1 MLPAVVFLAGVV
13 ICGFEPRVPS
23 RAILPHGHWKNNE
36 GGFFVHAGRGLTETA
51 PAWFMAPMMAPADP
65 PQPRFVVEFGKD
77 GTPPAEAGRL
87 DAPAFHRNHDAIWQ
101 ALAPHLTAARENVL
115 ELGSGTGQHTVAY
128 AALTPAL
135 TWHPSDL
142 QEGHLASIEAWR
154 THTGLANVA
163 PPQRI
168 DLTDPGWN
176 WTPGGLLTA
185 MLCINVLHISPWCV
199 SQNLIAGAGRLLDR
213 AGRLFVYG
221 PFKRDGA
228 HTAPSNAEF
237 DASLRARNPD
247 WGVRDT
253 RDLAALAAANGLTL
267 ADVVPMPA
275 NNFILVIARDGRTS
289 TTLN

>member
-13 ICGFEPRVPS
+13 VCGFGPRVPS

-36 GGFFVHAGRGLTETA
+36 GWGFVHAGRSLTETA
-51 PAWFMAPMMAPADP
+51 PAWFMAPMNAPADP

-87 DAPAFHRNHDAIWQ
+87 DAPAFHRNHEAIWQ
-101 ALAPHLTAARENVL
+101 ALAPSLAAARGAVL
-115 ELGSGTGQHTVAY
+115 ELGSGTGQHAVTY
-128 AALTPAL
+128 AARTRAL
-135 TWHPSDL
+135 TWYPSDL
-142 QEGHLASIEAWR
+142 QESHLASIDAWR

-168 DLTDPGWN
+168 DLTDAGWS
-176 WTPGGLLTA
+176 WTPGGPLPA
-185 MLCINVLHISPWCV
+185 ILCINVLHISPWSV
-199 SQNLIAGAGRLLDR
+199 SQNLIGGAGRLLDR
-213 AGRLFVYG
+213 DGRLFVYG

-237 DASLRARNPD
+237 DQSLRARNPD

-267 ADVVPMPA
+267 ADIVAMPA
-275 NNFILVIARDGRTS
+275 NNFVLVFAREGRTS
-289 TTLN
+289 TILN